1 MLALKHIVIIF
12 IIVFGLTI
20 IIHAEDQASRHLARF
35 NREIS
40 LELYTGNLAKIGANG
55 EGVLEC
61 YRGVKLSEIYYFSSS
76 VTLINREN
84 GIEIDDENGLVT
96 FGLAE
101 VRCKPRLSS
110 TVMTCCGNAYR
121 GYIKAIYQDT
131 TLGMIVLNI
140 VDIEDYLKGVL
151 PGEIGHRTDDEYEA
165 VKAQAVASRTYAIW
179 KLTDRETSGKLSS
192 TVADQLYTGKDT
204 EMPFL
209 SKAVDETFGE
219 IITYKD
225 RPIAAYYHAVC
236 GGYTSP
242 IEKTW
247 PDKMPTPYLAAVDDD
262 SNCAWA
268 KSFSWTETYSF
279 DGLKANLISYFTAK
293 SSADSASFD
302 EIKDINF
309 MEDPETGRVDTM
321 KVLTGQGI
329 FIAADDKIRWALGRQ
344 SVPGTILPSTRFRAE
359 KEMKDGKLLGLK
371 LNGSGNGH
379 GVGMC
384 QCGAIGQ
391 ARAGQK
397 YDDILKFYYRHTKLE
412 KLY

>member
-1 MLALKHIVIIF
+1 MRHVSLIL
-12 IIVFGLTI
+12 IIVLCQTFNIHGEDKPSGL
-20 IIHAEDQASRHLARF
+20 LAHF
-35 NREIS
+35 NREIP
-40 LELYTGNLAKIGANG
+40 LELFTGNLAKIGANG

-76 VTLINREN
+76 VNIINREN
-84 GIEIDDENGLVT
+84 GIEIDDEDGLVT
-96 FGLAE
+96 LGLAE
-101 VRCKPRLSS
+101 VRCKPRLPS
-110 TVMTCCGNAYR
+110 TVMTYSGNAYR

-131 TLGMIVLNI
+131 TLGMQVLNI

-179 KLTDRETSGKLSS
+179 KLTDRETSGKLAS
-192 TVADQLYTGKDT
+192 TVADQLYTGKDM
-204 EMPFL
+204 EMPLL
-209 SKAVDETFGE
+209 SKAVDETSGE
-219 IITYKD
+219 IITFKG

-247 PDKMPTPYLAAVDDD
+247 SDKKPIPYLEGVDDD
-262 SNCAWA
+262 SNCVWA
-268 KSFSWTETYSF
+268 KSYSWIETFTS
-279 DGLKANLISYFTAK
+279 DSLKANLKNYFTSKNA
-293 SSADSASFD
+293 ADSVNFD
-302 EIKDINF
+302 KIEDIDFVN
-309 MEDPETGRVDTM
+309 DPETGRVDTM
-321 KVLTGQGI
+321 KVTTGQGT
-329 FIAADDKIRWALGRQ
+329 FFAADDKIRWALGRQ
-344 SVPGTILPSTRFRAE
+344 SVAGTILPSTRFKAE
-359 KEMKDGKLLGLK
+359 KEMKDGKLVGLI
-371 LNGSGNGH
+371 LSGTGNGH